1 MISLDS
7 FFSDTIL
14 GGMIIN
20 INLSNEIVIELAM
33 PRDIEIHI
41 QEFLS
46 KPQTIGNFKCIKNVD
61 NGKTYLF
68 WIDDNKSIDSLLSE
82 INKLV
87 EFSIEKE
94 LKNKI
99 LKEKMIELENMV
111 NSYNS
116 KELNDLSIVLN
127 R

>member
-46 KPQTIGNFKCIKNVD
+46 KQEIVGGFKCIKNID

-68 WIDDNKSIDSLLSE
+68 WIDNNKSIDNLLTE

-99 LKEKMIELENMV
+99 LKEKMVELENMV

>member
-14 GGMIIN
+14 GGMIVN

>member
-1 MISLDS
+1 
-7 FFSDTIL
+7 
-14 GGMIIN
+14 MIIN

-46 KPQTIGNFKCIKNVD
+46 KQEIVGGFKCIKNID

-68 WIDDNKSIDSLLSE
+68 WIDNNKSIDNLLTE

-99 LKEKMIELENMV
+99 LKEKMVELENMV